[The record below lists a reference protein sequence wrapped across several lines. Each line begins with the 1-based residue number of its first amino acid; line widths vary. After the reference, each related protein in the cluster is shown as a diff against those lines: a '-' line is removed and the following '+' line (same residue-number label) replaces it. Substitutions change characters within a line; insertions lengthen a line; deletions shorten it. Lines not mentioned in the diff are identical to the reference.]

1 MKRRNKFMYS
11 ALLLSSI
18 ALLGA
23 CGSSN
28 DTNSSDGGGKESAEV
43 SGNLEFE
50 DPGTLNIYFFNE
62 GKNVDKVVKKFEDET
77 KDTLNTKLNFNWTTD
92 HKQEMPLKFT
102 AKEPVDL
109 TFDAYWQN
117 LAKNKGDKVYAD
129 LSGYLEND
137 DYPGL
142 KKAFSPDLLDLVREA
157 DGSIYSLPL
166 VQLHGGNQAQGF
178 IVDGKLRKKYNLPEV
193 TDEETY
199 KQFLDTMYEHQ
210 EEEGLT
216 SVMSLWGVGWSDFL
230 AQKNEKLANNIVT
243 VSNFDVQLNE
253 DATKV
258 VGVLGVGDDDD
269 AAKDFAGDFQG
280 TNYLRDRFKLFADE
294 YGKYVD
300 ENALNPSDTGVSKN
314 ASTFTFLSEWPSKK
328 IDAEEDG
335 QEPELYIAQE
345 EISNGEGK
353 VYEDMTSANNFMVV
367 PAYSKNIDRTMAF
380 LNWVYAS
387 QENWDLWNYGIEGED
402 FEAVG
407 DKEYNPLSPSDK
419 YSFPVY
425 EMTDNATYTR
435 IDSSL
440 DDRSK
445 EMFEF
450 VLDENNFEPN
460 PLAGFMFD
468 AAATPMIS
476 QSAASYN
483 TIYGDYSGYFATG
496 LYGDTFD
503 KKYDEFV
510 KRSEKD
516 AKVMKEEIETQVQAF
531 LDARN

>member
-1 MKRRNKFMYS
+1 
-11 ALLLSSI
+11 
-18 ALLGA
+18 
-23 CGSSN
+23 
-28 DTNSSDGGGKESAEV
+28 
-43 SGNLEFE
+43 
-50 DPGTLNIYFFNE
+50 
-62 GKNVDKVVKKFEDET
+62 
-77 KDTLNTKLNFNWTTD
+77 
-92 HKQEMPLKFT
+92 

-269 AAKDFAGDFQG
+269 AAKD
-280 TNYLRDRFKLFADE
+280 
-294 YGKYVD
+294 
-300 ENALNPSDTGVSKN
+300 
-314 ASTFTFLSEWPSKK
+314 
-328 IDAEEDG
+328 
-335 QEPELYIAQE
+335 
-345 EISNGEGK
+345 
-353 VYEDMTSANNFMVV
+353 
-367 PAYSKNIDRTMAF
+367 
-380 LNWVYAS
+380 
-387 QENWDLWNYGIEGED
+387 
-402 FEAVG
+402 
-407 DKEYNPLSPSDK
+407 
-419 YSFPVY
+419 
-425 EMTDNATYTR
+425 
-435 IDSSL
+435 
-440 DDRSK
+440 
-445 EMFEF
+445 
-450 VLDENNFEPN
+450 
-460 PLAGFMFD
+460 
-468 AAATPMIS
+468 
-476 QSAASYN
+476 
-483 TIYGDYSGYFATG
+483 
-496 LYGDTFD
+496 
-503 KKYDEFV
+503 
-510 KRSEKD
+510 
-516 AKVMKEEIETQVQAF
+516 
-531 LDARN
+531 